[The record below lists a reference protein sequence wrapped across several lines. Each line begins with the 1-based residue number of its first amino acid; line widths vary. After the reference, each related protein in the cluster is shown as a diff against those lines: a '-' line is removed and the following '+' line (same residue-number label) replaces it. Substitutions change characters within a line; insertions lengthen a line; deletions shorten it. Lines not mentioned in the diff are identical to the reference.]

1 MINPL
6 EINCDSLQMTDEQFF
21 QLCQDNRDLRF
32 ERNSNG
38 DILIMPPT
46 GGETSNRNIEIS
58 YQVQAWSRQSKLG
71 IAFDSSAG
79 FTLPNKADRSPDA
92 SWIPLEKWN
101 NLTPQQRQKFLPL
114 CPDFVIELRSPSD
127 SLKTLQNKMKEYLEN
142 GIKLGWL
149 INPKAKQVEIYRQG
163 KEVEILDNPTTL
175 SGEDI
180 LPNFVLDLES
190 IWL

>member
-21 QLCQDNRDLRF
+21 QLCQDNRNLRF

-58 YQVQAWSRQSKLG
+58 YQVQAWSRQNKLG
-71 IAFDSSAG
+71 IAFDSSGG

-101 NLTPQQRQKFLPL
+101 DLTSEQRQKFLPL
-114 CPDFVIELRSPSD
+114 CPDFVVELRSPSD

-142 GIKLGWL
+142 GTKLGWL
-149 INPKAKQVEIYRQG
+149 INPKTKQVEVYRQG
-163 KEVEILDNPTTL
+163 KDVEILDNPKTL

-180 LPNFVLDLES
+180 LPDFVLDLEL
-190 IWL
+190 IW

>member
-21 QLCQDNRDLRF
+21 QLCQDNRDLRV

-46 GGETSNRNIEIS
+46 GGETGNRNSSIN
-58 YQVQAWSRQSKLG
+58 YQLYAWNLQNKLG
-71 IAFDSSAG
+71 ITFDSSAG

-142 GIKLGWL
+142 GTKLGWL

-163 KEVEILDNPTTL
+163 KDVEILDNPTTL
-175 SGEDI
+175 SGEDV
-180 LPNFVLDLES
+180 LPDFVLDLEL
-190 IWL
+190 IW

>member
-46 GGETSNRNIEIS
+46 GGETGNRNIEIA
-58 YQVQAWSRQSKLG
+58 YQVQAWSRQNKLG

-79 FTLPNKADRSPDA
+79 FKLPNKADRSPDS

-127 SLKTLQNKMKEYLEN
+127 SLKTLQNKMIEYLEN
-142 GIKLGWL
+142 GTKLGWL
-149 INPKAKQVEIYRQG
+149 INPKAKQVEIYREG
-163 KEVEILDNPTTL
+163 KDVEILDNPRTL
-175 SGEDI
+175 SGEDV
-180 LPNFVLDLES
+180 LPDFVLDLEL
-190 IWL
+190 IW

>member
-6 EINCDSLQMTDEQFF
+6 EINCNSLHMTDEQFF

-46 GGETSNRNIEIS
+46 GGETSNRNIEIA
-58 YQVQAWSRQSKLG
+58 YQVQAWSRQNKLG
-71 IAFDSSAG
+71 IAFDSSGG

-127 SLKTLQNKMKEYLEN
+127 SLKTLQNKMIEYLEN
-142 GIKLGWL
+142 GTRLGWL
-149 INPKAKQVEIYRQG
+149 INPKARQVEVYRQE

-175 SGEDI
+175 SGEDV
-180 LPNFVLDLES
+180 LPDFVLNLEL
-190 IWL
+190 IW

>member
-46 GGETSNRNIEIS
+46 GGETGNRNSSIN
-58 YQVQAWSRQSKLG
+58 YQLYAWNLQNKLG
-71 IAFDSSAG
+71 ITFDSSTG
-79 FTLPNKADRSPDA
+79 FKLPNKADRSPDA
-92 SWIPLEKWN
+92 SWIPLKKWN

-142 GIKLGWL
+142 GTKLGWL

-175 SGEDI
+175 SGEDL
-180 LPNFVLDLES
+180 LPDFVLDLEL
-190 IWL
+190 IW